1 MSSAKITLLG
11 FYNWMDASGQDLFA
25 EFSGLPSGLDKDTLK
40 QNILL
45 RGGEFEVIYS
55 DPVFFQ
61 AAVRPWVKKWY
72 RTIDKW
78 IEALAIKYD
87 PLFNY
92 DRTETWTDSG
102 TEGKA
107 SVNTHTI
114 NTDTSSNMAQNTEF
128 DEGKSG
134 TEENDN
140 AYARNSV
147 TETNGSGSETHSGSV
162 ETVNEVS
169 AFDSAS
175 YQAHDKSTATDTTG
189 IGTTNDQTTTVGGA
203 DTEDLNK
210 AYSETTNSSQG
221 VAEQRTGNEATT
233 GSSEGSENTAR
244 ENTHTGRM
252 FGNIGV
258 TTSQQMLRDELE
270 IDRFNLIDEITDLF
284 LTEFI
289 IPVYV

>member
-11 FYNWMDASGQDLFA
+11 FYNWMDEGGQDLFA
-25 EFSGLPSGLDKDTLK
+25 EFSGLPSGVDADTLK

-92 DRTETWTDSG
+92 DRTEEWTDEGTDGKTRNALSSTSEAMSRNASAEDSRSG
-102 TEGKA
+102 GE
-107 SVNTHTI
+107 V
-114 NTDTSSNMAQNTEF
+114 
-128 DEGKSG
+128 
-134 TEENDN
+134 NDN
-140 AYARNSV
+140 SYARNSV

-203 DTEDLNK
+203 DQELLDKT
-210 AYSETTNSSQG
+210 YSETGSRTEG
-221 VAEQRTGNEATT
+221 AAENRMQEAQNA
-233 GSSEGSENTAR
+233 ESENGAH
-244 ENTHTGRM
+244 ESTHKGRM
-252 FGNIGV
+252 YGNIGV

-270 IDRFNLIDEITDLF
+270 IDKFNLIDEITDLF
-284 LTEFI
+284 LTEFVV
-289 IPVYV
+289 PVYV

>member
-11 FYNWMDASGQDLFA
+11 FYNWMDADGQDLFT
-25 EFSGLPSGLDKDTLK
+25 EFSGLPSGVDTDTLK

-92 DRTETWTDSG
+92 DRTEEWTDTG
-102 TEGKA
+102 ETGKA
-107 SVNTHTI
+107 TIDKIERSTADDMGRSLNTITESNSTI
-114 NTDTSSNMAQNTEF
+114 GED
-128 DEGKSG
+128 
-134 TEENDN
+134 
-140 AYARNSV
+140 
-147 TETNGSGSETHSGSV
+147 HSGSV
-162 ETVNEVS
+162 TTTNEVS
-169 AFDSAS
+169 AFDSTS

-189 IGTTNDQTTTVGGA
+189 IDTTTDSTVNTG
-203 DTEDLNK
+203 TSENERREISENEDR
-210 AYSETTNSSQG
+210 A
-221 VAEQRTGNEATT
+221 
-233 GSSEGSENTAR
+233 GSENATS
-244 ENTHTGRM
+244 ESTHKGRM

-270 IDRFNLIDEITDLF
+270 VDRFNLIDEITDLF
-284 LTEFI
+284 LTEFV